1 VFKSI
6 FKSPGA
12 LFYAILV
19 HVILFAILTVSLDWN
34 SESEEPVAPV
44 NIVKATSVDEKKVED
59 QLNKLKKAEQDRI
72 NKEKQRQKK
81 LESEAEEARK
91 KRQAEELRL
100 RELEKRRLLEK
111 RELEKQKKQKQ
122 EELAKLEK
130 QKIAKEKKL
139 LDLKKKREAEEQ
151 ERVKEQKRLAQVRE
165 EKKRIEDEARKRKIE
180 EEKRRKAE
188 EEEMLRQAMIAEEKA
203 LMQEQMAAEEA
214 SLAAEHEKQALSEIN
229 KYRAL
234 IRQQIERN
242 WRRPTGSRSGLSCEV
257 FVRLIPGGG
266 VSHVEITKSSGDGIF
281 DSSVEKAIRK
291 AEPLPVPSDPDL
303 FDRFRDLRFEFK
315 PEQA

>member
-34 SESEEPVAPV
+34 SEPEQPAAPV

-59 QLNKLKKAEQDRI
+59 QLKKLKQAEKERI
-72 NKEKQRQKK
+72 DKENQRQKN
-81 LESEAEEARK
+81 LEKEAEEARK
-91 KRQAEELRL
+91 KRMAEELRL

-111 RELEKQKKQKQ
+111 RELEKQKQQKQ
-122 EELAKLEK
+122 QELANLEK
-130 QKIAKEKKL
+130 QKLAKEKKL
-139 LDLKKKREAEEQ
+139 KDIQEKRKAEEK
-151 ERVKEQKRLAQVRE
+151 ERAKEQQRLAQVRE
-165 EKKRIEDEARKRKIE
+165 EKKRLEDEARKRKIE

-188 EEEMLRQAMIAEEKA
+188 EEEMFRQAMIAEEKA
-203 LMQEQMAAEEA
+203 LLSEQMAAEEA
-214 SLAAEHEKQALSEIN
+214 TLAAEREKQAQSVIAQ
-229 KYRAL
+229 YVGL
-234 IRQQIERN
+234 IKQKIERN
-242 WRRPTGSRSGLSCEV
+242 WRKPSAAKSGLSCEV

-291 AEPLPVPSDPDL
+291 AEPLPVPPDPDL
-303 FDRFRDLRFEFK
+303 FDRFRDVRFEFK

>member
-1 VFKSI
+1 MFKSI

-34 SESEEPVAPV
+34 SEPEQPAAPV

-59 QLNKLKKAEQDRI
+59 QLKKLKQAEKERI
-72 NKEKQRQKK
+72 DKENQRQKN
-81 LESEAEEARK
+81 LEKEAEEARK
-91 KRQAEELRL
+91 KRMAEELRL

-111 RELEKQKKQKQ
+111 RELEKQKQQKQ
-122 EELAKLEK
+122 QELANLEK
-130 QKIAKEKKL
+130 QKLAKEKKL
-139 LDLKKKREAEEQ
+139 KDIQEKRKAEEK
-151 ERVKEQKRLAQVRE
+151 ERAKEQQRLAQVRE
-165 EKKRIEDEARKRKIE
+165 EKKRLEDEARKRKIE

-188 EEEMLRQAMIAEEKA
+188 EEEMFRQAMIAEEKA
-203 LMQEQMAAEEA
+203 LLSEQMAAEEA
-214 SLAAEHEKQALSEIN
+214 TLAAEREKQAQSVIAQ
-229 KYRAL
+229 YVGL
-234 IRQQIERN
+234 IKQKIERN
-242 WRRPTGSRSGLSCEV
+242 WRKPSAAKSGLSCEV

-291 AEPLPVPSDPDL
+291 AEPLPVPPDPDL
-303 FDRFRDLRFEFK
+303 FDRFRDVRFEFK